1 MLDQRTQ
8 PPAKAIKQIEVYTM
22 QAGHMIQKVVTL
34 SVQKMFRVASYL
46 WSLVEEGKCFVFTCV
61 LVSQIKNLCRFR

>member
-34 SVQKMFRVASYL
+34 ILCAKDVQSSFLPLVISQRGKVLCLHMCTSVS
-46 WSLVEEGKCFVFTCV
+46 
-61 LVSQIKNLCRFR
+61 N